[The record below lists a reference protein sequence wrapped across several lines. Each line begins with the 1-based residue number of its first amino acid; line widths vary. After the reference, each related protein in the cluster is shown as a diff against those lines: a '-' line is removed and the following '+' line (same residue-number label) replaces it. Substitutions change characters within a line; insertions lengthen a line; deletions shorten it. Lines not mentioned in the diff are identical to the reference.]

1 MRQKFSNIISHRGY
15 HGDGIIENTLEAF
28 SKSIRY
34 SFPIELDVY
43 LTKDHQLVV
52 FHDSTLKRLM
62 GIDQRV
68 EDFQPQMGHADLIV
82 VRKTKGDSG
91 ANFFF
96 VLHDAVLLLEVL
108 ELVNGKVSL
117 LIEVKRSKNYRK
129 VCQALWELLLKYSGP
144 VKIQSFDFRIVRW
157 FLRKKRYPVGL
168 LISPNPKAQYYW
180 YYLLVNCSFFVQHV
194 VRPDFVSYDI
204 HGGNSD
210 FLKAIRRANI
220 PIYLWTI
227 RTEKELQKAKKYGDF
242 YITEGLGSFR

>member
-68 EDFQPQMGHADLIV
+68 EDCNYSELLQFSFLGG
-82 VRKTKGDSG
+82 KGKIP
-91 ANFFF
+91 
-96 VLHDAVLLLEVL
+96 LLLEVL